1 MAPPARAKL
10 FARPLGS
17 IQSLSLAQLCPNCL
31 TTSHNTNVVP
41 PAQFEA
47 RQNSSTQIQTTSNN
61 SIYDNVCMYICI
73 YVSMYLC
80 IYVYMYIWYGMEW
93 NGMVWNGMVCLM
105 LCNAMQC
112 KM

>member
-47 RQNSSTQIQTTSNN
+47 RHNSSTQIQTTSNN
-61 SIYDNVCMYICI
+61 STYDNFYMYIYIYI
-73 YVSMYLC
+73 YVCVCVYLC
-80 IYVYMYIWYGMEW
+80 IYVYMYVWYGMEW
-93 NGMVWNGMVCLM
+93 NGMVWYGMFDVM
-105 LCNAMQC
+105 
-112 KM
+112 